1 MRSFGVIAAV
11 VVFGVSPLAAAAD
24 VTAAL
29 VVDGPAD
36 LRASLARVV
45 RAHAKLADDA
55 AVAAALQKAGAK
67 LTAVGEDAKPEALVP
82 LRNAARAVGATA
94 LVTARA
100 AGAKGKQVLTVLV
113 VAVENGEV
121 LGSEKIP
128 MAAPKA
134 GKKKARTD
142 QDAVAEAERMI
153 STALANLSARGGNT
167 TTSWGDL
174 PAWASPTPSGSGA
187 AAPKPATTTTVVAA
201 KPAADPEPVHTTA
214 AKPTTSSAPS
224 VRRDRTAAELGLAVV
239 QGSRKFGFGYRTA
252 QALRPY
258 SPGLGAPGPGL
269 EARIYPMAF
278 TGDAGILGDLA
289 LDLAYHRTLGATS
302 TVSDKGDVDVG
313 WQSWHAGV
321 RMRYAVAKPFEV
333 SLGLA
338 YGQNEFSFTTS
349 DATLAGE
356 LPAVRY
362 QFVRVAGEARLRLA
376 PLEVLL
382 GGGWE
387 PMLGLGTLESRFFPG
402 ASAFGLEGY
411 LGVGYTIMGDLA
423 VRVVARYERINIGK
437 TSTTSIARDQ
447 YFKGEAGVTYEF

>member
-1 MRSFGVIAAV
+1 MRSFGVIAALTV
-11 VVFGVSPLAAAAD
+11 LGVSPAAAASD

-36 LRASLARVV
+36 LRASLARAV

-67 LTAVGEDAKPEALVP
+67 LAAVGDDARPEALVP
-82 LRNAARAVGATA
+82 LRNAARDAGATA

-100 AGAKGKQVLTVLV
+100 AGGRGKQVLTVLV
-113 VAVENGEV
+113 VSVENGEV

-153 STALANLSARGGNT
+153 STALANLSARSGNT

-174 PAWASPTPSGSGA
+174 PAWASPTGGA
-187 AAPKPATTTTVVAA
+187 GAKPQAATTTAAA
-201 KPAADPEPVHTTA
+201 KPAADAAPGPTTA
-214 AKPTTSSAPS
+214 AKATTSSTPS
-224 VRRDRTAAELGLAVV
+224 VRRDRAAAELGLAVV

-278 TGDAGILGDLA
+278 TADAGILGDLG
-289 LDLAYHRTLGATS
+289 LDLAYHRTVGATS
-302 TVSDKGDVDVG
+302 TVSGKGDVDVG
-313 WQSWHAGV
+313 WQSFSAGV
-321 RMRYAVAKPFEV
+321 RLRHAVARPFEV

-338 YGQNEFSFTTS
+338 YGQNEFSFSTS

-362 QFVRVAGEARLRLA
+362 EFVRVAGEARLRLT
-376 PLEVLL
+376 PIEVLL

-402 ASAFGLEGY
+402 ASAYGLEGY
-411 LGVGYTIMGDLA
+411 LGVAYTVVGDLA

-447 YFKGEAGVTYEF
+447 YFKGEAGVTYGF